1 MILKNKFSLWLL
13 LFSSIIIYSLI
24 GFFIRREEFF
34 ILIISFIFLFIFQ
47 LYFLKKKIN
56 LKSIFILGVVFRLT
70 LIISVPELSQDFY
83 RFIWD
88 GSIQILGINP
98 YLYKPDTLINY
109 VQFPLSDLLFSKM
122 GNLSAMNF
130 SNYPPI
136 SQYIYY
142 ISGYFNNGDILKP
155 IITIRI
161 IYLISEILLFFG
173 VKNLLIK
180 LGKNPML
187 TGWYFLNP
195 MIIIE
200 TIGNL
205 HGEILMILF
214 LIFSFFYLFE
224 KKILLSSIFM
234 SLSIA
239 TKLLPILI
247 VPLFIN
253 YLGLRK
259 FIHFITYIVLFSFL
273 IWFPLFEKEVILNF
287 LNTIYLWFNSFEFN
301 ASIYYIIRFIGYKI
315 FGYNLIKTISLF
327 TPFIILIIVCFI
339 ALYKTNNDKSILL
352 KNILLIYSIYFF
364 ISTTVHPWYII
375 NLVIISI
382 LTGYLYPIIWSFTSL
397 LSYSAYKNSGF
408 EEEPLLILIEYLIVF
423 LVFIYEFKKKPLLKH
438 IHKINFRDFKSSP
451 FSSR

>member
-1 MILKNKFSLWLL
+1 MFLKNKFSLWLL
-13 LFSSIIIYSLI
+13 FFLSVIIYFLI
-24 GFFIRREEFF
+24 GFYIERKEFF
-34 ILIISFIFLFIFQ
+34 ILLISFIFLFNFQ
-47 LYFLKKKIN
+47 LYFLKQEVN
-56 LKSIFILGVVFRLT
+56 LKSIFILGIISRLS
-70 LIISVPELSQDFY
+70 LIISIPELSQDFY

-88 GSIQILGINP
+88 GSIHILGINP
-98 YLYKPDTLINY
+98 YLYKPNTLINL
-109 VQFPLSDLLFSKM
+109 VQFPLSELLFSKM
-122 GNLSAMNF
+122 GNLSAVNF
-130 SNYPPI
+130 SNYPPV

-142 ISGYFNNGDILKP
+142 LSGYFNNGEIIKP
-155 IITIRI
+155 IITIRV
-161 IYLISEILLFFG
+161 IYLTSEIFLFFG

-180 LGKNPML
+180 LGKNPL
-187 TGWYFLNP
+187 LIGWYFLNP

-214 LIFSFFYLFE
+214 LIFSFIYLFE
-224 KKILLSSIFM
+224 KKIFLSSFFM

-247 VPLFIN
+247 VPIFIN

-259 FIHFITYIVLFSFL
+259 FVHFISYLLLFSFL
-273 IWFPLFEKEVILNF
+273 IWFPLFEKEVIFNF

-301 ASIYYIIRFIGYKI
+301 ASLYYIIRFLGFKI

-327 TPFIILIIVCFI
+327 TPFIIVILICFFTF
-339 ALYKTNNDKSILL
+339 YKTNNKKSILL
-352 KNILLIYSIYFF
+352 KNILLVYSIYFF

-375 NLVIISI
+375 NLVILAII
-382 LTGYLYPIIWSFTSL
+382 TGYLYPIIWSFTSL

-408 EEEPLLILIEYLIVF
+408 EEVHLLIFIEYLIVY

-438 IHKINFRDFKSSP
+438 IHKTNFSFIKIPP
-451 FSSR
+451 FSSG

>member
-47 LYFLKKKIN
+47 LYFLKKEIN

-173 VKNLLIK
+173 VKKLLIK

>member
-47 LYFLKKKIN
+47 LYFLKKEIN

-224 KKILLSSIFM
+224 KRIFLSSIFM

-423 LVFIYEFKKKPLLKH
+423 LVFIYEFKIKPLLKH

>member
-47 LYFLKKKIN
+47 LYFLKKEIN

-224 KKILLSSIFM
+224 KRIFLSSIFM

-327 TPFIILIIVCFI
+327 TPFIILLIVCFI

>member
-1 MILKNKFSLWLL
+1 MFLKNKFSLWLL
-13 LFSSIIIYSLI
+13 FFLSIIIYSLI
-24 GFFIRREEFF
+24 GFYIKREEFF
-34 ILIISFIFLFIFQ
+34 ILIISFIFLFIFHF
-47 LYFLKKKIN
+47 YFLKKEIN
-56 LKSIFILGVVFRLT
+56 LKSIFILGIVFRLS
-70 LIISVPELSQDFY
+70 LMISVPELSQDFY

-98 YLYKPDTLINY
+98 YLYKPNTLINLI
-109 VQFPLSDLLFSKM
+109 QFPLSDLLFSKM
-122 GNLSAMNF
+122 GNLSSMNF

-136 SQYIYY
+136 SQYVYY
-142 ISGYFNNGDILKP
+142 ISGYFNNGEIIKP
-155 IITIRI
+155 LITIRI
-161 IYLISEILLFFG
+161 IILMSEIFLFFG

-180 LGKNPML
+180 LGKNPL
-187 TGWYFLNP
+187 LIGWYFLNP

-224 KKILLSSIFM
+224 KRIFLSSIFM

-301 ASIYYIIRFIGYKI
+301 ASIYYIIRFLGYKI

-327 TPFIILIIVCFI
+327 TPFIILIVICFI
-339 ALYKTNNDKSILL
+339 GFYKTNNNRSILL

-382 LTGYLYPIIWSFTSL
+382 FTGYLYPIIWSFTSL
-397 LSYSAYKNSGF
+397 LSYSAYKNLGF
-408 EEEPLLILIEYLIVF
+408 EEEPLLIFIEYLIVF
-423 LVFIYEFKKKPLLKH
+423 AVFIYEFKKKPLLKH
-438 IHKINFRDFKSSP
+438 IHKINFGFRKFPP
-451 FSSR
+451 FSSW